1 MPLGDPGGGNFTY
14 TAEGLPVCIFA
25 GQVPVKD
32 IGRAVA
38 FYRDLLGMEV
48 LYSGERDAVLKRGDA
63 RIMLKR
69 SDKTGVDTGIV
80 FGVDNPF
87 DLRRRLID
95 EGVVFLT
102 APTRLPMGV
111 YTSFRDDDGN
121 ILHAMEIGA
130 ELRV

>member
-14 TAEGLPVCIFA
+14 TGEGLPTCIFA
-25 GQVPVKD
+25 GHVPVRD
-32 IGRAVA
+32 IDRAVA
-38 FYRDLLGMEV
+38 FYRDLLGMEI
-48 LYSGERDAVLKRGDA
+48 LYSGEGEAALKRGDA
-63 RIMLKR
+63 RIILRR
-69 SDKTGVDTGIV
+69 SDRTGVDTGIV

-102 APTRLPMGV
+102 APTRMPMGV

-130 ELRV
+130 ELRL